1 MEWEIWGLWEGCSE
15 LGLCVFLL
23 LLYVGIYISIR
34 RIFIKH
40 ICIPTINISLKKE
53 KSHMKIRIVAIGK
66 LKEKYLK
73 DAINEYS
80 KRLSRFVQLDIV
92 ELPDEKTP
100 EKISFKEQQIVL
112 KKEADKMSPKI
123 PSNST
128 LILMDVQGKAMT
140 SEDFAKTL
148 ENYTISGKSSFC
160 IIIGGSLGIHD
171 SLKQRADLLLSMS
184 NMTFP
189 HQLARVIL
197 LEQLYRAFK
206 IMNNETYHK

>member
-1 MEWEIWGLWEGCSE
+1 
-15 LGLCVFLL
+15 
-23 LLYVGIYISIR
+23 
-34 RIFIKH
+34 
-40 ICIPTINISLKKE
+40 
-53 KSHMKIRIVAIGK
+53 MKIKIVAIGK

-80 KRLSRFVQLDIV
+80 KRLSRFIQLEIV
-92 ELPDEKTP
+92 ELPDEKAP
-100 EKISFKEQQIVL
+100 EKISFQEQQIVL
-112 KKEADKMSPKI
+112 QKEADKMLQKI
-123 PSNST
+123 PSNSI

-140 SEDFAKTL
+140 SEMFAKTI
-148 ENYTISGKSSFC
+148 EDYTVSGQSSFC
-160 IIIGGSLGIHD
+160 IVIGGSLGIHD

-184 NMTFP
+184 KMTFP